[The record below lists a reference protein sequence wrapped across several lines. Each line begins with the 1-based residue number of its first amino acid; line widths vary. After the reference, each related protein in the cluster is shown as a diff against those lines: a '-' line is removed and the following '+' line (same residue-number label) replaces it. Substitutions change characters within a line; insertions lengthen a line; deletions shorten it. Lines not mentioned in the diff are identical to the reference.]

1 MGSPDDRRYSKE
13 HEWIRQEGDVAYIG
27 ITDYAQDQLG
37 DVVYVDLPEPGA
49 TITQFEK
56 MGEIES
62 VKAVSELYAPA
73 SGEVV
78 MANEAVV
85 QKPELVN
92 TDPHGQGWLLQVKLT
107 DPSQLDALLDAA
119 AYDVFTAGEAKD
131 EAIRP

>member
-1 MGSPDDRRYSKE
+1 MASPDDRRYSKE
-13 HEWIRQEGDVAYIG
+13 HEWLRIEGETAYIG

-37 DVVYVDLPEPGA
+37 DVVYVDLPEPGTA
-49 TITQFEK
+49 ITQFEK

-78 MANEAVV
+78 MANDEVV

-92 TDPHGQGWLLQVKLT
+92 SDPHGQGWLLQVKLA
-107 DPSQLDALLDAA
+107 DPAQVNGLMSAEEYDA
-119 AYDVFTAGEAKD
+119 FTAGEATD